1 MHIFR
6 NDGHSTQFVGRH
18 PAESGHLFTRE
29 QDIDPPARY
38 GIMIALAISS
48 GAFFVACIGLTI
60 ALCDWRMRYLQLRKY
75 LDERGF
81 ALPDRTTTRHEAS
94 AEVPGGQ
101 EASEA
106 GETRVSGA
114 L

>member
-1 MHIFR
+1 MHIFGS
-6 NDGHSTQFVGRH
+6 NGHSSQFASQY
-18 PAESGHLFTRE
+18 PAESNHLFTRE
-29 QDIDPPARY
+29 EEIDPPARY

-60 ALCDWRMRYLQLRKY
+60 ALCDWRMRYLRLRKY

-81 ALPDRTTTRHEAS
+81 SIPDRTTTRNETAS
-94 AEVPGGQ
+94 EVPGGQ

-106 GETRVSGA
+106 GEARVSGA

>member
-1 MHIFR
+1 MHIFGS
-6 NDGHSTQFVGRH
+6 DGHPTQFVTRY
-18 PAESGHLFTRE
+18 PAEDGHLFTRE

-48 GAFFVACIGLTI
+48 GALFVACIGLTI
-60 ALCDWRMRYLQLRKY
+60 ALCDWRMRYLHLRKY

-81 ALPDRTTTRHEAS
+81 ALPDRITTRQETA
-94 AEVPGGQ
+94 AEVTGGQ

-106 GETRVSGA
+106 GETRASGA

>member
-1 MHIFR
+1 MHVFGS
-6 NDGHSTQFVGRH
+6 NGHGSQLVSGY
-18 PAESGHLFTRE
+18 PAESDHLFTRE

-81 ALPDRTTTRHEAS
+81 ALPDRTTTRQES
-94 AEVPGGQ
+94 AAEGAGGQ
-101 EASEA
+101 DASEA
-106 GETRVSGA
+106 GEAGVSGA